1 MTNTLTGILIITIC
15 IAPIIYVSIV
25 RRKRKN
31 NLIQRLISE
40 TELTQITEID
50 VRENYLIALDDT
62 NNSLVFQQLKP
73 NNNVFSFNLKALTA
87 CEIETIRQT
96 ENIDKGERSVIKTI
110 SLVLTQ
116 NGKKTRLQLYNQ
128 DISFVLSNEL
138 ILSKKWENLINR
150 YM

>member
-25 RRKRKN
+25 RRKRKK

-40 TELTQITEID
+40 TELTHIAEID

-73 NNNVFSFNLKALTA
+73 IKNVFSFMW
-87 CEIETIRQT
+87 
-96 ENIDKGERSVIKTI
+96 SVSSCIK
-110 SLVLTQ
+110 
-116 NGKKTRLQLYNQ
+116 
-128 DISFVLSNEL
+128 
-138 ILSKKWENLINR
+138 
-150 YM
+150 